1 MLSLRLSHLGL
12 LLSVLL
18 LAAAPSRAQD
28 ASDAAPPLT
37 TDHLTGLEPRSIG
50 PATMSGRIVDL
61 AVVESDPYV
70 FYAASA
76 TGGVWKTTNNGITFT
91 PVFEDQG
98 THSVGDIAVHQA
110 DTSLVWVGTGER
122 ANRQS
127 NSWGDGVYKS
137 TDGGRTWQHMGL
149 DDTHHIGRI
158 VMHPGNPDVVYVAA
172 MGHLWGP
179 NEERGLYM
187 STDGGQTWTRT
198 LSVDAHTGVV
208 DVAIDPSDSDV
219 MYAATYQRQR
229 RAFGFHGGG
238 PGSGL
243 WKSTDG
249 GRSWAKLGPTQ
260 TGVPDEVAAYD
271 GEGEPPTVH
280 GENGLPLGD
289 YGRIGISIYPRDP
302 RIVYVTIEQGYR
314 YNASTA
320 YVKRRAGIYRSMD
333 KGETWD
339 YISDWNPRPMYASQ
353 PQVDPNDPHRLYM
366 MNTFSWWDDV
376 AQEPVAPPQS
386 LHGDDRFVWV
396 NPNDSR
402 HVIKADDGGLGISYD
417 RGHTWLYVSSLP
429 LSQYY
434 RVAVDN
440 ARPFRIYGGLQDNG
454 SWVGPSATYRRE
466 GILNEDWTK
475 VGGGD
480 GFTVLPDTT
489 EADVFYA
496 ESQYLGLTRLRRGTL
511 EDRDI
516 RPGDPTGHIRP
527 RRNFD
532 HFFEDE
538 PVGELENAMEPANW
552 DGPYIISPHD
562 PNVLYAGTRHLWK
575 STDRGTSWTNLG
587 DLTTGVDRRTMT
599 IMGQEINAFI
609 PSIGDGVPY
618 YPTLSAI
625 AESPRQE
632 GVLYAGTADGNLQVS
647 RDGGSTWTEVSGRL
661 SGLPDNA
668 WINGIEPSR
677 HVDGRVY
684 VAVNNYRN
692 DDYANY
698 LYRSDDFGQT
708 WTSITGDL
716 PAERVVRTV
725 REDPRQ
731 PDVLWLGT
739 EIGAFVSTD
748 GGAHWT
754 EIGGAFPTAAVND
767 LVVHP
772 RDNDLVLATHG
783 RGLWILDN
791 VNALQEM
798 TPAVRQ
804 SPAHLFTMEPAF
816 MIRYQ
821 SVKAH
826 TGDMVFRGE
835 NPPDGATVDYWLR
848 DARDSSAV
856 QLTVHDASGNLV
868 RELEPHYAAG
878 LNRVV
883 WNLHYADWTLDDE
896 DAYALDG
903 PLVAP
908 GTYTVR
914 LTVDGQAQ
922 EQTVVVREDPRLDVP
937 RAEREAWT
945 EMLFAIGALYVE
957 AGNLQYAVEQQ
968 MGGAGE
974 DNHTET
980 ADEATREVHA
990 QLDELTGRIARLYG
1004 DVSDWTGAPTADQ
1017 RSRFDY
1023 YTEMTETLGERAD
1036 QVVEASE

>member
-1 MLSLRLSHLGL
+1 
-12 LLSVLL
+12 VLL
-18 LAAAPSRAQD
+18 LAVLLVGG
-28 ASDAAPPLT
+28 PPAFGQTTGETPPELT
-37 TDHLTGLEPRSIG
+37 SEDLSGLELRTIG

-76 TGGVWKTTNNGITFT
+76 TGGVWKTTNNGVTFT

-110 DTSLVWVGTGER
+110 DTSVVWVGTGER
-122 ANRQS
+122 ASRQS

-149 DDTHHIGRI
+149 EDTHHIGRI
-158 VMHPGNPDVVYVAA
+158 VMHPGNPDVVFVAA

-179 NEERGLYM
+179 NDERGLYM
-187 STDGGQTWTRT
+187 STDGGDTWTRT
-198 LSVDAHTGVV
+198 LAIDEHTGVV
-208 DVAIDPSDSDV
+208 DVAIDPNDPDV

-249 GRSWAKLGPTQ
+249 GMSWTQLGPAQ
-260 TGVPDEVAAYD
+260 TGVPDTIAAYD
-271 GEGEPPTVH
+271 GEGEAPTIH
-280 GENGLPLGD
+280 GDNGLPLGD
-289 YGRIGISIYPRDP
+289 YGRIGLSIYPKDP
-302 RIVYVTIEQGYR
+302 RIVYASIEQGYR

-320 YVKRRAGIYRSMD
+320 YTERRAGLYRSMD
-333 KGETWD
+333 KGDTWTRVT
-339 YISDWNPRPMYASQ
+339 DWNPRPMYASQ
-353 PQVDPNDPHRLYM
+353 PQVDPSDPYRIYM
-366 MNTFSWWDDV
+366 MNRFSWWDDV
-376 AQEPVAPPQS
+376 AKDVVAPDQS
-386 LHGDDRFVWV
+386 LHGDDRLVWV
-396 NPNDSR
+396 NPNDAR
-402 HVIKADDGGLGISYD
+402 HLIKADDGGIGISYD

-429 LSQYY
+429 VSQYY

-440 ARPFRIYGGLQDNG
+440 AQPYRIYGGLQDNG

-489 EADVFYA
+489 DEDVFYA
-496 ESQYLGLTRLRRGTL
+496 ESQYLGLTRLRRSTL

-516 RPGDPTGHIRP
+516 RPGDPTGHISP

-532 HFFEDE
+532 HFFEDD

-599 IMGQEINAFI
+599 IMGQDINEFI

-618 YPTLSAI
+618 YPTLSAV

-632 GVLYAGTADGNLQVS
+632 GALYVGTADGNLQVS
-647 RDGGSTWTEVSGRL
+647 RDGGASWTEVSGRL
-661 SGLPDNA
+661 PGLPDTA

-692 DDYANY
+692 DDYTNY
-698 LYRSDDFGQT
+698 LYRSDDYGQS
-708 WTSITGDL
+708 WTSIVGDL
-716 PAERVVRTV
+716 PAERVTRTV

-731 PDVLWLGT
+731 PNVLWLGT
-739 EIGAFVSTD
+739 ELGAFVSTD
-748 GGAHWT
+748 GGTHWI
-754 EIGGAFPTAAVND
+754 EIDANLPTVAVND

-772 RDNDLVLATHG
+772 RDNDLVLGTHG
-783 RGLWILDN
+783 RGIWILDN
-791 VNALQEM
+791 VNAIQEM

-804 SPAHLFTMEPAF
+804 SPAYLFSVEPAA
-816 MIRYQ
+816 MIRYA
-821 SVKAH
+821 STKAH

-835 NPPDGATVDYWLR
+835 NPPAGATIDYWLR
-848 DARDSSAV
+848 EALDSSAV
-856 QLTVHDASGNLV
+856 QLSVHDADGNLV

-878 LNRVV
+878 INRVI
-883 WNLHYADWTLDDE
+883 WNLRYADIGPDHE
-896 DAYALDG
+896 DARMLDG
-903 PLVAP
+903 PLVNP

-914 LTVDGQAQ
+914 LTVDGETQ
-922 EQTVVVREDPRLDVP
+922 EQTVAVDEDPRLDVRQLA
-937 RAEREAWT
+937 RAGWT
-945 EMLFAIGALYVE
+945 EMLFAIGELYVE
-957 AGNLQYAVEQQ
+957 AANLEHAVDQHVEERTDGGASVPDDVQQ
-968 MGGAGE
+968 MH
-974 DNHTET
+974 D
-980 ADEATREVHA
+980 
-990 QLDELTGRIARLYG
+990 QLDELSSRIARLYG
-1004 DVSDWTGAPTADQ
+1004 DVDDWTGDPTADQ
-1017 RSRFDY
+1017 RSRFAY
-1023 YTEMTETLGERAD
+1023 YTEMVSTLGERAD
-1036 QVVEASE
+1036 DMVDLATSE